1 MRGYRVNLTDWERQG
16 VVAHFIRE
24 VIMLR
29 SVVSKGEVVLSSAVS
44 KGEVVER
51 KGWG

>member
-16 VVAHFIRE
+16 EVAHFIRE
-24 VIMLR
+24 ANML
-29 SVVSKGEVVLSSAVS
+29 SSIVSKGEVVLSSVVS